1 MPNVPHTHKQ
11 RIEMTAKPTKKE
23 GIPMTNFD
31 YLLSTPPFQPFADA
45 AVSAERILCPLRR

>member
-1 MPNVPHTHKQ
+1 
-11 RIEMTAKPTKKE
+11 MTAKPTKKE